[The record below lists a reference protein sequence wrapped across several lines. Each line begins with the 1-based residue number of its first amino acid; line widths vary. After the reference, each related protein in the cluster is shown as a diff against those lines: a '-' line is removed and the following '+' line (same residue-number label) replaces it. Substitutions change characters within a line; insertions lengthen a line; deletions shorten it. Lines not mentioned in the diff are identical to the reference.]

1 MQEYA
6 NKHCSIDVIYI
17 LRGVCKE
24 ETSVYI
30 LKLCRKTG
38 KCFEDSL
45 RGDSKSLTK
54 FRSIVYLLGNEGD
67 R

>member
-6 NKHCSIDVIYI
+6 KKHCSIDVIYI
-17 LRGVCKE
+17 LRSVCKE
-24 ETSVYI
+24 GTSVYI
-30 LKLCRKTG
+30 LKLCCKTG

-45 RGDSKSLTK
+45 RGDKSLTK
-54 FRSIVYLLGNEGD
+54 FGSVVYLLGNGGD